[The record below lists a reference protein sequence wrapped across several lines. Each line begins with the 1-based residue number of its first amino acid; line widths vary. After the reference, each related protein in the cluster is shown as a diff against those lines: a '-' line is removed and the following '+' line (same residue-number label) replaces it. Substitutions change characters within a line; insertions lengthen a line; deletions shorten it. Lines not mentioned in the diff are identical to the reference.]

1 VLYHNQA
8 TQTKGELMIIVE
20 NEKRLAT
27 IASNH
32 ARGTLEARMNN
43 AFKSIRQQGI
53 VAKRNVAGCCR
64 SCIDLGLADNVPVIW
79 SYGGQ
84 GGAVYVEHD
93 YATSDTIYL
102 NHDNLFTSEPNSEA
116 ELNDAGKRVI
126 ETFAIN
132 GIDATVEAPYRCILI
147 HITTSG
153 GTF

>member
-1 VLYHNQA
+1 
-8 TQTKGELMIIVE
+8 MIIVE
-20 NEKRLAT
+20 NEKQTEARRLAT

-32 ARGTLEARMNN
+32 SRGTLEARMNN
-43 AFKSIRQQGI
+43 AFKNIRQQGI

-84 GGAVYVEHD
+84 GHAVYVEGD
-93 YATSDTIYL
+93 YVTSDTIYL
-102 NHDNLFTSEPNSEA
+102 NHSNLFTDNNGEP

-147 HITTSG
+147 HIETSG
-153 GTF
+153 GHH